1 MEYLKKSSDAELI
14 FKYSKTPPRIFALFF
29 RAFSSERER
38 HALYTSTLKT
48 LPVKSNLA
56 LAFLSFLARAHRDRP
71 FYVKIG
77 ALGIH
82 LDRAGVSYALRI
94 EPRKV
99 FSVITP

>member
-14 FKYSKTPPRIFALFF
+14 FKYSKSPSFFFALVF
-29 RAFSSERER
+29 RACGCERER
-38 HALYTSTLKT
+38 HVRYTSTLKT
-48 LPVKSNLA
+48 LPVKSFIA
-56 LAFLSFLARAHRDRP
+56 LAFLSFLAGPYRDRP